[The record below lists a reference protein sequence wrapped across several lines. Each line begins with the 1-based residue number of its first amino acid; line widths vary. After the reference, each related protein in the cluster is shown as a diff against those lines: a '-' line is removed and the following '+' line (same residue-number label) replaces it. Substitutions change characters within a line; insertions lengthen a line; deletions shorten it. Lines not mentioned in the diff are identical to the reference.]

1 MSATKQAP
9 NPSYVIML
17 HVRCDSQNT
26 ALALALEMFTAMGM
40 ATDFAM
46 DSSVSDEP
54 EIELG
59 QLTVAQSDHFEGF
72 PE

>member
-17 HVRCDSQNT
+17 HVRCDNQDT
-26 ALALALEMFTAMGM
+26 ALALAMELNMAAEMA
-40 ATDFAM
+40 AEFAV
-46 DSSVSDEP
+46 DSSVSSAA

-59 QLTVAQSDHFEGF
+59 QLTMARSDHFEGF